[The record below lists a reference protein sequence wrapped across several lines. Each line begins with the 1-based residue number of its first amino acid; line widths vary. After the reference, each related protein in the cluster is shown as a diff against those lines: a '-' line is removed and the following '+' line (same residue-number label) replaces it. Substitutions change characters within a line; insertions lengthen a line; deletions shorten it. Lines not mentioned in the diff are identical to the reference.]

1 VCGDGIEEGYVSH
14 WLSPAAETTEGL
26 EEFKEGLAR
35 LRQGDTIEA
44 LVRVSRALE
53 SEPKN
58 PFFLSYAGLLT
69 AMAEEDYDR
78 AEQLCQAA
86 LALKWN
92 HAQLYLNLAEV
103 YERSGRTPEAIDAL
117 QKGLLSAGRDFRIR
131 RALERLGV
139 RRPAVLP
146 FLERTHVLNRT
157 LGKLRHR
164 MSGPAR
170 AS

>member
-1 VCGDGIEEGYVSH
+1 MSH

-69 AMAEEDYDR
+69 ALAEENYPR

-103 YERSGRTPEAIDAL
+103 YDRQGRTPDAIEVL

-139 RRPAVLP
+139 RRSPVLP
-146 FLERTHVLNRT
+146 FLERTHMLNRT
-157 LGKLRHR
+157 LGRLRHR

-170 AS
+170 VG

>member
-1 VCGDGIEEGYVSH
+1 VSH

-26 EEFKEGLAR
+26 DEFKEGLAR

-44 LVRVSRALE
+44 LAHVTRALE

-69 AMAEEDYDR
+69 ALAEDDFDR

-92 HAQLYLNLAEV
+92 HAQLYLNLAEI
-103 YERSGRTPEAIDAL
+103 YERAGRTPDAIEIL

-131 RALERLGV
+131 RALERMGV
-139 RRPAVLP
+139 RRSPVLK
-146 FLERTHVLNRT
+146 FLDREHALNRT
-157 LGKLRHR
+157 LGRLRHR

-170 AS
+170 VG